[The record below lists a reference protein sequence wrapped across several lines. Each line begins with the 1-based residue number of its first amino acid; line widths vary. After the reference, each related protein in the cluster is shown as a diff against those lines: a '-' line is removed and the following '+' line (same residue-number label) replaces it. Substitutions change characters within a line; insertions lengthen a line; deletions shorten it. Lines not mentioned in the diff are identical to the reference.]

1 MITFLMGKFI
11 LFTLSLSVSL
21 SLSLSLCLV
30 PPRHTHSLAC
40 PAGSAVS
47 HHRKNEWRRNFQFEN
62 FPHKSVVKSGQRL
75 FQFFISI
82 EEISFFNSSW
92 GCNIFFKTNKKII

>member
-11 LFTLSLSVSL
+11 LFTLSLSSL
-21 SLSLSLCLV
+21 SLSVLS

-47 HHRKNEWRRNFQFEN
+47 LHRKNEWRRNFQFEN

-82 EEISFFNSSW
+82 EEISFFNSSR